1 MIRRK
6 NMNIKIGT
14 RGSKL
19 ALAQTNSVIEL
30 LKKIAPEIQTEVSV
44 IKTTGDIM
52 QDVSLL
58 QIGGQGAFVKEIEEA
73 LLEGR
78 IDLAVHSMKDVP
90 GETPERLT
98 FAAILQREDVRDVLV
113 SRGRIKMEFMPK
125 GARIGTGSLRRGAQ
139 IKAILPDIQIVPLR
153 GNIDTR
159 LKKIETEDLTGV
171 ILAAAGMKRLG
182 YIETISQFLPTELM
196 LPAVGQGAL
205 GLQLRKTDAG
215 LIKILAG
222 LNHAPTAAEVTAERS
237 YLRALGGGCRLP
249 IAAYG
254 LIEKERLTLEGLV
267 AAPNGTSV
275 LRDKVW
281 GEINEAE
288 EMGRKLADMIMEK
301 GGRKLLDLV
310 C

>member
-1 MIRRK
+1 M
-6 NMNIKIGT
+6 MNIKIGT

-19 ALAQTNSVIEL
+19 ALAQANAVMES
-30 LKKIAPEIQTEVSV
+30 LKKAAPEITAEICV
-44 IKTTGDIM
+44 IKTKGDIL

-58 QIGGQGAFVKEIEEA
+58 QIGGQGVFVKEIEEA
-73 LLEGR
+73 LLAGV

-90 GETPERLT
+90 GETPENLL
-98 FAAILQREDVRDVLV
+98 FAAILPREDARDVLV
-113 SRGRIKMEFMPK
+113 FRDKIKFESMPK

-139 IKAILPDIQIVPLR
+139 LKSFMPDVEIVPLR

-159 LKKIETEDLTGV
+159 LKKIETENLTGV

-182 YIETISQFLPTELM
+182 YAEVISQFLPTEIM

-205 GLQLRKTDAG
+205 GLQVRKTDRE
-215 LIKILAG
+215 LAALCAR
-222 LNHAPTAAEVTAERS
+222 LNSATTAAEVTAERS

-254 LIEKERLTLEGLV
+254 LLEKQRLSLEGLV
-267 AAPNGTSV
+267 ANPDGTAV
-275 LRDKVW
+275 VRDKVW
-281 GEINEAE
+281 GTIDEAE
-288 EMGRKLADMIMEK
+288 AMGKKLADMIMEK
-301 GGRKLLDLV
+301 GGRTLLDLV

>member
-1 MIRRK
+1 MK
-6 NMNIKIGT
+6 IKIGT

-19 ALAQTNSVIEL
+19 ALAQTHSVVES
-30 LKKIAPEIQTEVSV
+30 LKKIAPDIDAEICV
-44 IKTTGDIM
+44 IKTSGDIM

-73 LLEGR
+73 LLSGNV
-78 IDLAVHSMKDVP
+78 DLAVHSMKDVP
-90 GETPERLT
+90 GEIPEGLT
-98 FAAILQREDVRDVLV
+98 FAAILKREDVRDVLV
-113 SRGRIKMEFMPK
+113 SRDRIKMEFMPK

-139 IKAILPDIQIVPLR
+139 IKAMLPDINMVPLR

-159 LKKIETEDLTGV
+159 LKKIETENLTGV

-182 YIETISQFLPTELM
+182 YAQTISQFLPIELM

-205 GLQLRKTDAG
+205 GLQIRKRDSELSG
-215 LIKILAG
+215 MLIR
-222 LNHAPTAAEVTAERS
+222 LNHAPTATEVTAERS

-254 LIEKERLTLEGLV
+254 LIEGGRLTLEGLV

-275 LRDKVW
+275 IRDKVW
-281 GEINEAE
+281 GELTEAE
-288 EMGRKLADMIMEK
+288 EMGRKLADMIMDK
-301 GGRKLLDLV
+301 GGKKLLNLV

>member
-1 MIRRK
+1 
-6 NMNIKIGT
+6 MNIKIGT

-19 ALAQTNSVIEL
+19 ALTQTNSVVEN
-30 LKKIAPEIQTEVSV
+30 LKKIAPDIQTEIIV
-44 IKTTGDIM
+44 IKTSGDIM

-73 LLEGR
+73 LLDGR

-90 GETPERLT
+90 GDIPESLT
-98 FAAILQREDVRDVLV
+98 FAAIMQREDVRDVLV

-125 GARIGTGSLRRGAQ
+125 GAKIGTGSLRRGAQ
-139 IKAILPDIQIVPLR
+139 IKAILPDINIVPLR

-182 YIETISQFLPTELM
+182 YVETISQFLPTELM

-205 GLQLRKTDAG
+205 GLQVRKADAE
-215 LIKILAG
+215 LLNLLSE
-222 LNHAPTAAEVTAERS
+222 LNHAPTAPEVTAERA

-254 LIEKERLTLEGLV
+254 LIEKQRLTLEGLV
-267 AAPNGTSV
+267 AAPNGTTV
-275 LRDKVW
+275 IRDKVW
-281 GEINEAE
+281 GEIDEAE
-288 EMGRKLADMIMEK
+288 EMGKKLADMIMEK